1 MPPLELHPFDPQ
13 DEDTVLW
20 LWRRSFEH
28 GVGIDDPNPSLD
40 GIRGYFR
47 AEILPK
53 DDVHVAKEGNE
64 IVGVVASNRESVSAL
79 YVRVDSIGRG
89 IGSALIE
96 LAKSRS
102 SGTLWLYTFEKNEN
116 ARRFYAKHGFEE
128 FEYGFESFWKLN
140 DVKLRWPQ
148 TRASAA

>member
-1 MPPLELHPFDPQ
+1 MPAIEIHPYHPK

-28 GVGIDDPNPSLD
+28 GVRIDDPDPSLD

-53 DDVHVAKEGNE
+53 DDVYVAKEGNE
-64 IVGVVASNRESVSAL
+64 IVGVVAANKESVSAL

-96 LAKSRS
+96 LAKSHS
-102 SGTLWLYTFEKNEN
+102 NGTLWLFTFEKNRN

-128 FEYGFESFWKLN
+128 FEYGFEPFWKLN
-140 DVKLRWPQ
+140 DVKLRWSQ
-148 TRASAA
+148 TCPSAA

>member
-1 MPPLELHPFDPQ
+1 MPPIEIHPFDPQ

-28 GVGIDDPNPSLD
+28 GVEVDDPDPALD

-53 DDVHVAKEGNE
+53 NDVHVAKDGSE
-64 IVGVVASNRESVSAL
+64 IVGVVASNKESVSAL

-96 LAKSRS
+96 LAKSNS
-102 SGTLWLYTFEKNEN
+102 NGSLWLFTFEKNAN

-128 FEYGFESFWKLN
+128 IEYGFEPFWKLS
-140 DVKLRWPQ
+140 DVKLRWSQ
-148 TRASAA
+148 TCPSAA